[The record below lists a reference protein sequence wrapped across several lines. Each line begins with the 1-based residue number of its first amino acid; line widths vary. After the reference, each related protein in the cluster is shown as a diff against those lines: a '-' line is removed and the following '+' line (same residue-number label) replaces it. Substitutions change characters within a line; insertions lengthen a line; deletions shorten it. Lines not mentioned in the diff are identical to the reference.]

1 MSRVTI
7 PILMYHQIDQPA
19 DRGTQYRSLTVHPKS
34 FARQMRWMHRL
45 GYQGLSMRELE
56 PYLKVEREV

>member
-1 MSRVTI
+1 
-7 PILMYHQIDQPA
+7 MYHQIDQPA